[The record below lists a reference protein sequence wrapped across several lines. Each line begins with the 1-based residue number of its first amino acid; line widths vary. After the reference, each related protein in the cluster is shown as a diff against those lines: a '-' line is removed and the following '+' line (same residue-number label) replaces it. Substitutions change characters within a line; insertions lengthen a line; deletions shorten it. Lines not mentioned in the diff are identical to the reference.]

1 MATKKRGGDVCI
13 FSFGGQSA
21 FSSKFGNYAQR
32 KSQGV
37 RQTIHRLH
45 NLVIILIIIRCSFKH
60 SFATEKIEIDLWRI
74 IGIIG
79 FDDEL
84 MTANT
89 SL

>member
-1 MATKKRGGDVCI
+1 ML
-13 FSFGGQSA
+13 FSFGYQSA

-45 NLVIILIIIRCSFKH
+45 NLVITIIIIRCPFKH

>member
-45 NLVIILIIIRCSFKH
+45 NPARDQGLTAETCCAEESKINYQ
-60 SFATEKIEIDLWRI
+60 TE
-74 IGIIG
+74 G
-79 FDDEL
+79 F
-84 MTANT
+84 
-89 SL
+89 

>member
-1 MATKKRGGDVCI
+1 MILQQKRGGKCLH
-13 FSFGGQSA
+13 FFLWLP
-21 FSSKFGNYAQR
+21 KFGNYAQR

-45 NLVIILIIIRCSFKH
+45 NLVIIIIITRCPLKH
-60 SFATEKIEIDLWRI
+60 SFATEKIEIDLRRI
-74 IGIIG
+74 IGI
-79 FDDEL
+79 DDEL